1 MDSAVQSDV
10 EKIKASLELVELNL
24 NVSDDD
30 LLTKPVTSEFCSDG
44 LTLSKGQYQK
54 LALAR
59 IFASDKN
66 FIILD
71 EPTSALDPIA
81 EYKVFNRLLEHFH
94 QKTVVIISHRLT
106 ATKNADMIYFIEN
119 GEIVESGNH
128 QQLMESGGKY
138 AEMYSLQA
146 EKYL

>member
-1 MDSAVQSDV
+1 M
-10 EKIKASLELVELNL
+10 
-24 NVSDDD
+24 
-30 LLTKPVTSEFCSDG
+30 
-44 LTLSKGQYQK
+44 
-54 LALAR
+54 
-59 IFASDKN
+59 
-66 FIILD
+66 
-71 EPTSALDPIA
+71 
-81 EYKVFNRLLEHFH
+81 
-94 QKTVVIISHRLT
+94 T